1 MKNKLF
7 ALLLCLWLL
16 PTPLFSA
23 SAGTAPDEEE
33 TFVLFSE
40 EDAPPAGAEEE
51 TDLNEWIAELF
62 GLSGETE
69 EAAGTENGE
78 EIKTADAPVSP
89 VLTVGASDGERWENP
104 DTGFKIWL
112 LDDDDLLTPG
122 EEAKLLEDMQ
132 PITRY
137 GHVIFWSTTE
147 PTVDPV
153 EQARLKR
160 RALTFPDSAGI
171 FVINMKAR
179 KITFQSYGKIN
190 DAVSSSYARTVTDN
204 VSHYATDENYYRCA
218 SEGFSQVYRLL
229 EGERIAQPMKYLSY
243 AMLSLM
249 LGLLLSSLFVFGKRQ
264 NTVYKTILLPLS
276 LASVAGLLF
285 KGAPAI
291 RFDRK
296 NSRYDP
302 LPDDSSSSSSSSGC
316 GGGGGG
322 GCGGGGSSS
331 F

>member
-1 MKNKLF
+1 MRNKLLS
-7 ALLLCLWLL
+7 LLLCLLLL
-16 PTPLFSA
+16 PTSLFCA
-23 SAGTAPDEEE
+23 FAGTAPDGEEP
-33 TFVLFSE
+33 FVLT
-40 EDAPPAGAEEE
+40 PAQVG
-51 TDLNEWIAELF
+51 
-62 GLSGETE
+62 
-69 EAAGTENGE
+69 
-78 EIKTADAPVSP
+78 PV
-89 VLTVGASDGERWENP
+89 WENP

-112 LDDDDLLTPG
+112 LDEDDLLTPG

-137 GHVIFWSTTE
+137 GHAIFWSTTE

-190 DAVSSSYARTVTDN
+190 DAVTSSYARTVTDN